1 MRAVFFAF
9 LSIGAIAS
17 ATQTGLA
24 QSATAP
30 DGEMVTRN
38 LVASNNQ
45 TLTLDG
51 DGKPKIIAGNN
62 NKIRIRG
69 DCSSL
74 KVLGNSNSVE
84 VEQVGT
90 IQMVGNSNRVFYV
103 HALGQE
109 KPTVAN
115 LGNDNE
121 TSQVPALGSPSP
133 SPSVQAMAQT
143 TGEDVQ
149 VIMLANDTSTQN
161 VQKPHVRLLGS
172 NNSLVFTGVA
182 QVLEIEGSN
191 NDIEI
196 DRVDKVIFHGSNN
209 DVSYKQDPTSGEV
222 VSESRGSNNDVEKQD

>member
-1 MRAVFFAF
+1 MRTVFFAL
-9 LSIGAIAS
+9 LSIGALAS
-17 ATQTGLA
+17 APKMA
-24 QSATAP
+24 VAVSAITP
-30 DGEMVTRN
+30 EEGMVNRN

-45 TLTLDG
+45 ILTLEG

-62 NKIRIRG
+62 NKIQIRG
-69 DCSSL
+69 ECPSL

-84 VEQVGT
+84 VEGIGN
-90 IQMVGNSNRVFYV
+90 IQMVGNSNRVSYV
-103 HALGQE
+103 RALQGE

-115 LGNDNE
+115 VGTDNE
-121 TSQVPALGSPSP
+121 TNRIPGLGSPSP
-133 SPSVQAMAQT
+133 SPSAQTMAQT
-143 TGEDVQ
+143 TDEDVQ
-149 VIMLANDTSTQN
+149 VITSANDTSTQN

-182 QVLEIEGSN
+182 QLLEIEGSN

-222 VSESRGSNNDVEKQD
+222 VSESRGSNNEVEKQD